1 VKAKRALVK
10 PLPFGEAAWLVV
22 LDAAAPASERADLTL
37 SAAEALRAAL
47 PEADVV
53 VGAGTLLVASASPT
67 TRPDAAVIEAA
78 LARVTHASLRDDASR
93 PLHELPLVYDGPDLG
108 ELAARLGTSPDEVAR
123 LHAAPTYRVE
133 LLGFLPGFAY
143 LAGLDPALR
152 LPRRPSP
159 RPRVAPNSVGIAGE
173 HSGIYPFASPGGW
186 TLLGNYVGASLFDAQ
201 RDLPSLLQPGDRV
214 RFKPLR
220 PSDAPPPSAPA
231 KPNLLGPPARGVRVL
246 RAPPGTSIQDGGRPG
261 RLHAGLPPSGPIDAE
276 LHAAANLAVGNAPD
290 AAALEL
296 PFGAFAMAS
305 LGTLR
310 LSVDGEEPRTL
321 RDGETLECAAHARAF
336 RYLAVEG
343 GFDVPPLLGARATLA
358 VARLGGFEGRFVRVG
373 DHLPAGTR
381 AASAPDVTSAAPHV
395 AGPSSHVASPAPSAA
410 GLVPTSL
417 ATNTTPPEA
426 PVGVV
431 TIYVDAGPHLERFP
445 REAWGALLASE
456 WTLGRLID
464 RVGARIEGPRLP
476 REGSDLTVPCPMV
489 RGAMQISRD
498 GQPIVL
504 GPDHPTTGGY
514 PVLAVVRRASLA
526 LLGRLRPGHPLRFAP
541 GP

>member
-1 VKAKRALVK
+1 MT

-22 LDAAAPASERADLTL
+22 LDAAASASERADLTL

-53 VGAGTLLVASASPT
+53 IGAGTVLVASASPA
-67 TRPDAAVIEAA
+67 TRPDAATVEAA
-78 LARVTHASLRDDASR
+78 LARVTHASPRDDTSR
-93 PLHELPLVYDGPDLG
+93 LLHELPLVYDGPDLD
-108 ELAARLGTSPDEVAR
+108 ELAARLGATADDVVR

-186 TLLGNYVGASLFDAQ
+186 TLLGNYVGAPLFDAQ
-201 RDLPSLLQPGDRV
+201 RDPPSLLQPGDRV
-214 RFKPLR
+214 RFTPLR
-220 PSDAPPPSAPA
+220 PSDVPLPSAPA
-231 KPNLLGPPARGVRVL
+231 KPDLLGPPARGVRVL
-246 RAPPGTSIQDGGRPG
+246 RAPPGTSIQDGGRVG

-290 AAALEL
+290 DAALEL

-305 LGTLR
+305 IGTLR
-310 LSVDGEEPRTL
+310 VSVDGEEPRTL

-358 VARLGGFEGRFVRVG
+358 VARLGGFDGRFVRAG

-381 AASAPDVTSAAPHV
+381 AASAPGVASIAPHV
-395 AGPSSHVASPAPSAA
+395 ASIAASTAGPPPASHATGAA
-410 GLVPTSL
+410 L
-417 ATNTTPPEA
+417 PEA

-431 TIYVDAGPHLERFP
+431 TIYVDEGPHLERFP

-526 LLGRLRPGHPLRFAP
+526 LLGRLRPGHPLRFAAGAP
-541 GP
+541 RHAPDG